1 MNKEEFVKKWGH
13 LFILVKELSSSQD
26 EGSASE
32 WDKTQIL
39 MLRDAISVIENK
51 KETR

>member
-1 MNKEEFVKKWGH
+1 MNKKEFTNKWGH
-13 LFILVKELSSSQD
+13 LFNLVKDLSSPQE
-26 EGSASE
+26 EGPASE

-51 KETR
+51 KESE